1 MCVSL
6 CLVPRD
12 ALHLFTDC
20 KLVLQFR
27 NGFGALQ
34 YKLILCHWS
43 CLKWWCLWWH
53 SHDHR
58 ALFICGHKDPVL
70 GGPLASGRWGLSSA
84 FHQGASRWYQLL
96 KKTNSFLV
104 YEIETT
110 CVICPLGKTW
120 AKQSNSKVPAITP
133 FNASMFSCLWEQ
145 CVNEREV
152 PPRLPW
158 FPFWKHSSERK
169 GLLADLPT
177 TQQTR
182 VWLTLWWFS
191 PTWLI
196 FSFLDLPELA
206 WLTVWLQD
214 SKGDGGLW
222 GRGGTKLSSVQV

>member
-12 ALHLFTDC
+12 ALRLFTDC
-20 KLVLQFR
+20 KLILQFR

-34 YKLILCHWS
+34 YKLILSLVLPEVVMSLVAFSWPQGPVYLWS
-43 CLKWWCLWWH
+43 QRPSAWWTFSLRQVGAKLCI
-53 SHDHR
+53 SSGCKQV
-58 ALFICGHKDPVL
+58 IS
-70 GGPLASGRWGLSSA
+70 AS
-84 FHQGASRWYQLL
+84 
-96 KKTNSFLV
+96 KKNSFLV

-145 CVNEREV
+145 RVNEREV